1 MPTNPRLAA
10 LLCVILWSMIA
21 VVAKTGQSGLDFYQF
36 LFLSN
41 VISLLAVGAA
51 CLMAGRHVGRILRP
65 GWRGIYLPGIL
76 GILDCLF
83 YLALYRGY
91 ARSNGVIVLV
101 AQYSWPLI
109 IVLLSSLR
117 DAQWPGRV
125 KILGLAVG
133 SFAFLIAV
141 TKGHLTSL
149 DISDP
154 LSILI
159 VLAGS
164 FCFALMSTL
173 SKNFVSDPFV
183 GTFWLFFASMIGS
196 LILMMSFSQL
206 PHPADVRVI
215 PVLANGVFINGVSY
229 ILWVLACARGDASET
244 AALIFLSP
252 ILSAIWLVMFFGE
265 VFVPAYGVA
274 LILVLISGYLCM
286 LPPKRVGSPAKH
298 PS

>member
-1 MPTNPRLAA
+1 MPTSPRLAA
-10 LLCVILWSMIA
+10 LICVILWSMIA
-21 VVAKTGQSGLDFYQF
+21 VVAKTGQSRLDFYQF

-41 VISLLAVGAA
+41 VISLFAVGAA
-51 CLMAGRHVGRILRP
+51 CLVAGRHVGRILRP

-101 AQYSWPLI
+101 AQYSWPLM

-125 KILGLAVG
+125 KLLGLAVG

-149 DISDP
+149 NISDP
-154 LSILI
+154 ISILI
-159 VLAGS
+159 VLAGA

-173 SKNFVSDPFV
+173 SRNFVSDPFIR
-183 GTFWLFFASMIGS
+183 TFWLFFASMIGS
-196 LILMMSFSQL
+196 LILMMSCSQL
-206 PHPADVRVI
+206 PHPADVSLI
-215 PVLANGVFINGVSY
+215 PVLANGVFINGISY

-286 LPPKRVGSPAKH
+286 LPQKRVGSPAKH